1 MGSAGTRSW
10 INSVSSHMRRI
21 AGILAVA
28 LAFTACTNGAEQTTP
43 TTQSTTTTTV
53 VDTTTVPPATTTTL
67 ASREPVTAFFFEDS
81 GGNTARFGPFLVAV
95 HELADASVPA
105 AALAA
110 LLDGPPDAAREA
122 RVTTEVPPGTEVVS
136 LAVGADGVATVELSP
151 EFDDGGGSASMFGR
165 LAQLTYTLTAF
176 PTVDSVLLLENGSVV
191 EVFSGEG
198 IVLDGPMVRDDF
210 QDQLPGILV
219 ESPAWGAPVSLPME
233 VSGTAAAFEA
243 VFQAQLIVDG
253 NVVFDPPFVMSE
265 SGVGFAGFAFEVDA
279 DVVPPTDAVLR
290 VWEFSARDGSVVSER
305 FVPLS
310 VIEP

>member
-1 MGSAGTRSW
+1 ML
-10 INSVSSHMRRI
+10 VI
-21 AGILAVA
+21 ALV
-28 LAFTACTNGAEQTTP
+28 LSACTDTADQ
-43 TTQSTTTTTV
+43 TTTTAEPPTTTAV
-53 VDTTTVPPATTTTL
+53 PSSTTTVPPTTTTT
-67 ASREPVTAFFFEDS
+67 AVAGEPVTTFFFEAS
-81 GGNTARFGPFLVAV
+81 GGNPARSGPFLVAV
-95 HELADASVPA
+95 HESAAAAVPA

-110 LLDGPPDAAREA
+110 LLDGPPEEAAEA
-122 RVTTEVPPGTEVVS
+122 GIATEIPADTSVVS
-136 LAVGADGVATVELSP
+136 LAVGTDGVATVELSP

-176 PTVDSVLLLENGSVV
+176 PTVDAVLLLENGSVV

-198 IVLDGPMVRDDF
+198 IVLDGPMEREDF

-219 ESPAWGAPVSLPME
+219 ESPAWGAPVSLPLE
-233 VSGTAAAFEA
+233 ASGTAAAFEA

-253 NVVFDPPFVMSE
+253 NVVFDPPFVLSE
-265 SGVGFAGFAFEVDA
+265 SGVGFAPFAFEIDA